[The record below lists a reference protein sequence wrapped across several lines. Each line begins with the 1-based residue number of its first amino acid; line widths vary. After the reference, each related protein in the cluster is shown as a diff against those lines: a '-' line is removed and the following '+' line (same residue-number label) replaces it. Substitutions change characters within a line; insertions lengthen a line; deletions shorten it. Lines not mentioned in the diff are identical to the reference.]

1 MVLSIA
7 AFLTGWINR
16 ASMKAESILASA
28 YLIGR
33 ELANFDLS
41 FASLGGEVAYPIL
54 SHLLPGGDGGSFPAE
69 LAAEAIEEI
78 DELVE
83 FAKHLVF
90 NSLVCEGFEELYGL
104 APIGSRGPL

>member
-41 FASLGGEVAYPIL
+41 SQALVERSRTDLE
-54 SHLLPGGDGGSFPAE
+54 HLLPGGDGGSFPAE

-90 NSLVCEGFEELYGL
+90 NSLVCEGFEEPICL

>member
-41 FASLGGEVAYPIL
+41 SQA
-54 SHLLPGGDGGSFPAE
+54 
-69 LAAEAIEEI
+69 
-78 DELVE
+78 LVE
-83 FAKHLVF
+83 R
-90 NSLVCEGFEELYGL
+90 
-104 APIGSRGPL
+104 SRTRS